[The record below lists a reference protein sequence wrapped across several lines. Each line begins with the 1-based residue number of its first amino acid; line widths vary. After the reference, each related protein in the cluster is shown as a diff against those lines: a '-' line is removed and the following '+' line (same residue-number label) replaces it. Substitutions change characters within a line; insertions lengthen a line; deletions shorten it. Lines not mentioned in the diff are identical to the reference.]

1 MERRP
6 HWPLLRE
13 GSRLGRIAVAIA
25 LPLLATAL
33 AGVVHPDA
41 SGVPVAL
48 YLGAVVA
55 AAALGG
61 AVSGLVAA
69 ALSSVGYIY
78 FFTDPRF
85 TFRID
90 RTEQVVTT
98 VVLIAVALGVG
109 GVFAR
114 AVEERRR
121 AEARERDARLLRE
134 IASLLIRAPS
144 VDRGL
149 VGLAEALVRDL
160 PVAWCQV
167 VARPADR
174 TIRVRAGARAPE
186 HPREVVPIEV
196 QDASVGELSVGALE
210 DLGRRQRELMSSAAS
225 LAGLAL
231 EREALDAAVRS
242 ARTET
247 EVAELRAAL
256 FSSVTHDLRTPL
268 AVIKAGV
275 TSLRADGDALSPATR
290 DRLLSNTVDE
300 IDRLDRLL
308 GNILDLARARAGA
321 IVLERVKT
329 GVDELLDA
337 VLTRM
342 RLRLGSIELRSL
354 VRPDLPDVWADP
366 VQIDQVL
373 TNVLENAVDQSP
385 PNGRIDIS
393 AARVGDAVEIRIA
406 DEGPGIPAA
415 DRERVFEAFARGEGR
430 DARPGSGLGLAIARA
445 IVTSHGGRIHI
456 EAAPNGGTVVVMS
469 LPTWREDG
477 GSS

>member
-1 MERRP
+1 
-6 HWPLLRE
+6 
-13 GSRLGRIAVAIA
+13 
-25 LPLLATAL
+25 
-33 AGVVHPDA
+33 
-41 SGVPVAL
+41 
-48 YLGAVVA
+48 
-55 AAALGG
+55 
-61 AVSGLVAA
+61 
-69 ALSSVGYIY
+69 
-78 FFTDPRF
+78 
-85 TFRID
+85 
-90 RTEQVVTT
+90 
-98 VVLIAVALGVG
+98 
-109 GVFAR
+109 
-114 AVEERRR
+114 
-121 AEARERDARLLRE
+121 
-134 IASLLIRAPS
+134 
-144 VDRGL
+144 
-149 VGLAEALVRDL
+149 
-160 PVAWCQV
+160 V

-186 HPREVVPIEV
+186 RPREVVSIEV

-393 AARVGDAVEIRIA
+393 AARVGDAIEIRIA

-415 DRERVFEAFARGEGR
+415 DRERVFGAFARGEGR